1 MNKIFCLMG
10 PTASGKTDLAIQL
23 VQHFPLEIISVDSA
37 MIYRGMDIGTAKPS
51 AEELALAPHH
61 LINVLNPDQSYC
73 AAAFCQD
80 VLKLSQAIYQR
91 KKYPLLVGGT
101 MMYFHALQQGLSQLP
116 NADEAIRARLQT
128 DLQQNGLSALHAR
141 LQDCDPDSASRIH
154 AHDTQRILR
163 ALEVYAITGQSLT
176 SLKAQQQP
184 VLEADFHNIALFPE
198 DRAWLHARI
207 AARFETMLAA
217 GLIEEVKTL
226 QALWHIDDS
235 YPAMRTVGYRQVLAY
250 LSGAC
255 DYQQLQE
262 QGVAATRQLAKRQIT
277 WLRSFT
283 NTWRVDPVIPGYQAS
298 VLQWFDKQCSPV

>member
-23 VQHFPLEIISVDSA
+23 VHHFPLEIISVDSA

-51 AEELALAPHH
+51 ALELALAPHH
-61 LINVLNPDQSYC
+61 LINVLNPDQSYD
-73 AAAFCQD
+73 AATFCQD
-80 VLKLSQAIYQR
+80 VQKLSHAIYQR

-116 NADEAIRARLQT
+116 HADEAIRVRLQA
-128 DLQQNGLSALHAR
+128 DLQQYGLSALHAR
-141 LQDCDPDSASRIH
+141 LQDCDPGSASRIH

-176 SLKAQQQP
+176 SLMAQQQP
-184 VLEADFHNIALFPE
+184 VLKADFHNMALFPE

-207 AARFETMLAA
+207 AARFEAMLAA

-226 QALWHIDDS
+226 QALWRIDDS

-262 QGVAATRQLAKRQIT
+262 QGVAATRQLAKRQLT

-283 NTWRVDPVIPGYQAS
+283 NTWRIDPATPGYQAS
-298 VLQWFDKQCSPV
+298 VLQWFDKQFSPV